1 MDAYYEGVGV
11 YCDGVGVYCEGVDV
25 YYEGLG
31 VYSEGLGV
39 DSEGLGVYSEGLGVY
54 WTLRMSTNIQS
65 TAYSLHIRFSEGQ
78 RNCIQKTNL
87 YKDHECTIER
97 LFHII
102 STLASCTVM
111 T

>member
-1 MDAYYEGVGV
+1 MG
-11 YCDGVGVYCEGVDV
+11 CEGVDV

-39 DSEGLGVYSEGLGVY
+39 YSEGVGVYSEGLGVYSESVGVY

-78 RNCIQKTNL
+78 RNCILKINL

-97 LFHII
+97 LQ
-102 STLASCTVM
+102 TA
-111 T
+111 